1 MTDRA
6 IKPWP
11 LRYAAGPPG
20 VLGGSGNLSWPDG
33 AYSGVSCGWDWSTGL
48 RWSGH
53 PAGIGRTTTAALQ
66 MRWGRPG
73 GGGQTS
79 ERRRRLGG
87 ARAGAWLLMMMAAA
101 TTSMMSGRVMMA
113 ICVNRPPHGQAR
125 TSSRNTRRINC
136 GPSPHSRVRT
146 SRQRSV
152 GRTSPGPLAGSG
164 CTSRATPRPKRSPA
178 CPPGDQLDRVLAE
191 PPGDGRVMRPAGAPP
206 RPRPTE
212 RATAPR
218 PSVPEG
224 RSPPGSERHHGRSYS
239 LDRGASRAL

>member
-1 MTDRA
+1 MEARIAAPSLREPTDRA

-48 RWSGH
+48 RWSGR

-79 ERRRRLGG
+79 DRPRRLGG

-113 ICVNRPPHGQAR
+113 ICVNLPPHGQAR

-136 GPSPHSRVRT
+136 ARFMRWGRGGA
-146 SRQRSV
+146 V
-152 GRTSPGPLAGSG
+152 GRVGVDSGGTGSI
-164 CTSRATPRPKRSPA
+164 A
-178 CPPGDQLDRVLAE
+178 
-191 PPGDGRVMRPAGAPP
+191 
-206 RPRPTE
+206 
-212 RATAPR
+212 
-218 PSVPEG
+218 G
-224 RSPPGSERHHGRSYS
+224 RSGEPE
-239 LDRGASRAL
+239 ASAPK